1 MTTLEN
7 NNDYFDDQQ
16 HDHRAIANNRIDSL
30 FDRLKKAIS
39 LAEML
44 RLLGAGAVIVSMS
57 LFLLNGW
64 SEGNDIQR
72 YLKLLA
78 QTGLLTGAGLTM
90 SFLLKENKGARLFFA
105 LSLISVV
112 ANFTVLGALTYS
124 MFQLDGSLTQYP
136 SMMTWKAF
144 DSATFWP
151 IFAGAIIL
159 LTILTKFSF
168 RIFARNIAAPLSNNF
183 LLMSSLLLIPIRS
196 SITVSII
203 AIISIWFASTLVKK
217 LKQDDAMVFTNES
230 KFALALMFVPG
241 ILIIVRALSL
251 YHVDEIT
258 LITIESLFYFS
269 LRSLRFAF
277 NHSSLMTTLSESARF
292 FTGIFISIQLTSLIP
307 YAFDDIG
314 LVAFSLFVML
324 FSYDQIK
331 TTSSVKWQRSI
342 LTLTTIGLVII
353 SSMYVIFSD
362 SFLIQISSLLI
373 TSVLYGLAHYLQAS
387 IGNNRN
393 SKLIASLGITIC
405 IFALLG
411 QFIEFIQ
418 LGNWIIVGLIGATL
432 IIGSSLYERY
442 KTSRSKAL
450 TAT

>member
-1 MTTLEN
+1 MTALEN
-7 NNDYFDDQQ
+7 NNDCFDDQQ
-16 HDHRAIANNRIDSL
+16 HDHRAIANDRIDSL
-30 FDRLKKAIS
+30 FDRMKKAIS
-39 LAEML
+39 LAEIL
-44 RLLGAGAVIVSMS
+44 RILGAGAVIASMS

-124 MFQLDGSLTQYP
+124 MFQLDGNLTQYP
-136 SMMTWKAF
+136 SMMTWEAF
-144 DSATFWP
+144 DAATFWP
-151 IFAGAIIL
+151 IFAGAIVL

-168 RIFARNIAAPLSNNF
+168 RIFARDVAAPLSNNF
-183 LLMSSLLLIPIRS
+183 LLMSSLLLIPTRI

-241 ILIIVRALSL
+241 LLIIVRALSL

-258 LITIESLFYFS
+258 LITIGSLFYFS
-269 LRSLRFAF
+269 LRSLRFTF
-277 NHSSLMTTLSESARF
+277 IQSSLMTTLCEIARF
-292 FTGIFISIQLTSLIP
+292 FTSIFISIQLTSLIP
-307 YAFDDIG
+307 YAFDDIC
-314 LVAFSLFVML
+314 LAAFSLFVLL

-353 SSMYVIFSD
+353 SSLYVIFSD
-362 SFLIQISSLLI
+362 SFIIQISSLLI
-373 TSVLYGLAHYLQAS
+373 TSTLYGLAHHLQAT

-393 SKLIASLGITIC
+393 SKVIASIGIVISIC
-405 IFALLG
+405 SLIS
-411 QFIEFIQ
+411 QFITLLQ
-418 LGNWIIVGLIGATL
+418 LGNWVIIGLIGATL

-442 KTSRSKAL
+442 KTSPPTTL
-450 TAT
+450 TQS